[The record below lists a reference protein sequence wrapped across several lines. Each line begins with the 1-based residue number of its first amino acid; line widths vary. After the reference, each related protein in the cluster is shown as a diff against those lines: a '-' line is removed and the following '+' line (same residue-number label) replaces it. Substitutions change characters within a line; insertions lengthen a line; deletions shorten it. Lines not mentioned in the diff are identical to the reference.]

1 MKCPIILFAK
11 SKSYS
16 SNNNFAISFKKKI
29 LKVFQ
34 YMKWIEHIRTSC
46 LLRTDA
52 SFNIVSRYT
61 LTRTALDI
69 VLQVLLFGMLDRRNV
84 SGISLS

>member
-1 MKCPIILFAK
+1 MNCPIILFAK

-34 YMKWIEHIRTSC
+34 YMKWIKHIRT
-46 LLRTDA
+46 TDA

-84 SGISLS
+84 SGICLS